1 MPTYPAI
8 TTTPNLGLDTT
19 GNNPTDA
26 QNFFTIDSAIP
37 SAALN
42 GSKLYYVD
50 GNRTDTYTANGS
62 IALPFKTIMAAVSQI
77 IANGDNTATVP
88 YAVRINPGTYAENVN
103 VSDPACQ
110 KIAFISTAGSSDRDS
125 QTEAQV
131 LITGSGGAVFTCS
144 GNANMSSILFSGIR
158 FLDPGGTFTFNA
170 NATVTMVG
178 CYMKNSINVS
188 ITTGTW
194 DCMACSLWTGT
205 ITLANSAI
213 FETFYSELRGSG
225 NVLTASSG
233 CIIQHEQGSIQES
246 SITIPSGVTLNMF
259 GGSRTSSTA
268 TVTIQSGATL
278 QGRNAQFG
286 VLTVNGGGTA
296 NLYDC
301 VVFGTITGTLAP
313 QGTGIVSK
321 VILGAAAPTVAAGQV
336 GLGATTATTA
346 TGGAQTLPGNPAGFL
361 IINVA
366 GTVQKIPY
374 YNT

>member
-1 MPTYPAI
+1 
-8 TTTPNLGLDTT
+8 
-19 GNNPTDA
+19 
-26 QNFFTIDSAIP
+26 
-37 SAALN
+37 
-42 GSKLYYVD
+42 
-50 GNRTDTYTANGS
+50 
-62 IALPFKTIMAAVSQI
+62 
-77 IANGDNTATVP
+77 
-88 YAVRINPGTYAENVN
+88 
-103 VSDPACQ
+103 
-110 KIAFISTAGSSDRDS
+110 
-125 QTEAQV
+125 
-131 LITGSGGAVFTCS
+131 
-144 GNANMSSILFSGIR
+144 
-158 FLDPGGTFTFNA
+158 
-170 NATVTMVG
+170 
-178 CYMKNSINVS
+178 
-188 ITTGTW
+188 
-194 DCMACSLWTGT
+194 MACSLWTGT